1 MLDQECRELL
11 DQKIREI
18 LADNSCQVE
27 ALTVMPNHVHLEVV
41 MPPWM
46 SVTVLIKKLKGTT
59 ARCSLK
65 KSRNSEKA
73 CTIIIY
79 GRHHICKFYV
89 GNCSEETIKHY
100 VETQW
105 ERPFK

>member
-1 MLDQECRELL
+1 MLDL
-11 DQKIREI
+11 KIREI
-18 LADNSCQVE
+18 LEENSCKAE
-27 ALTVMPNHVHLEVV
+27 ALTVMPNHVHLEVA

-59 ARCSLK
+59 ALWLFKQKPELR
-65 KSRNSEKA
+65 EQF
-73 CTIIIY
+73 Y
-79 GRHHICKFYV
+79 HHHLWSPSYFARTV

-105 ERPFK
+105 ERPYK

>member
-1 MLDQECRELL
+1 MVKEYHTSSSVSILIYHLVWVTKYRKKVLDQECRELL

-59 ARCSLK
+59 AR
-65 KSRNSEKA
+65 
-73 CTIIIY
+73 
-79 GRHHICKFYV
+79 
-89 GNCSEETIKHY
+89 
-100 VETQW
+100 
-105 ERPFK
+105 